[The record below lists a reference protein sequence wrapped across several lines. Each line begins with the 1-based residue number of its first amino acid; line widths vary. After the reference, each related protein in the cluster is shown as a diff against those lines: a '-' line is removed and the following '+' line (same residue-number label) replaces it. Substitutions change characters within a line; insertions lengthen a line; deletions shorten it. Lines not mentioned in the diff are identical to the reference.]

1 MMRRRSVACVGALL
15 IGTATSHPL
24 HAEAVPPPGRTDSR
38 VRDVPYDAAQVYRV
52 RGFVGRQ
59 VHFVLEEGE
68 EYEALAGGDLPGLTV
83 DASGRH
89 VFVKP
94 AVPQVDTNLTIL
106 TSRRAY
112 EIDYSASLFN
122 QEQDAGDLIYVVRF
136 IYPTPPSTDGQ
147 KTRVEQSLADS
158 SKQIHNENYW
168 YCGSPE
174 LRPTAAWD
182 DGSRTWLTFAG
193 NAEWPAIFAKAED
206 GTESLVNFSVHEGRI
221 VVHRVAK
228 HLVLRRGK
236 LTGCVINKSFAGGSA
251 ERPSQTISDDVERAV
266 IGAPR

>member
-1 MMRRRSVACVGALL
+1 MIHWRAAVLVAFAM
-15 IGTATSHPL
+15 SHPVY
-24 HAEAVPPPGRTDSR
+24 AEAVPPPGRTDFR
-38 VRDVPYDAAQVYRV
+38 VRDVTYDAAQVYRV

-68 EYEALAGGDLPGLTV
+68 EYQALAGGDLPGLTV

-89 VFVKP
+89 VFIKP

-112 EIDYSASLFN
+112 EIDYSASLYSP
-122 QEQDAGDLIYVVRF
+122 ERDAGDLMYVVRF
-136 IYPTPPSTDGQ
+136 TYPAPPPAVEGQ
-147 KTRVEQSLADS
+147 KARVEQSLEDS
-158 SKQIHNENYW
+158 SKRIQNDNYW
-168 YCGSPE
+168 YCGSSE

-193 NAEWPAIFAKAED
+193 NSEWPAIFAKAED
-206 GTESLVNFSVHEGRI
+206 GTESLVNFSVHEGRL

-228 HLVLRRGK
+228 RFVLRRGK
-236 LTGCVINKSFAGGSA
+236 LTGCIVNKSFAGGS
-251 ERPSQTISDDVERAV
+251 ESRNTQTISDDVERTV

>member
-1 MMRRRSVACVGALL
+1 MTQRTLSVLCVTTLMVS
-15 IGTATSHPL
+15 IVVR
-24 HAEAVPPPGRTDSR
+24 AESTPPPGRTDSR
-38 VRDVPYDAAQVYRV
+38 VRDVLYDSAQVYRV

-89 VFVKP
+89 VFIKP
-94 AVPQVDTNLTIL
+94 AVPQLDTNLTIL

-112 EIDYSASLFN
+112 EIDYSASTYSPDR
-122 QEQDAGDLIYVVRF
+122 DAAELIYVVRF
-136 IYPTPPSTDGQ
+136 TYPPPTAAVEEHR
-147 KTRVEQSLADS
+147 KTVEQDLAKS
-158 SKQIHNENYW
+158 SERAENDNYW

-182 DGSRTWLTFAG
+182 DGSRTWLTFAT
-193 NAEWPAIFAKAED
+193 NAELPAIFVLAED
-206 GTESLVNFSVHEGRI
+206 GAESLVNFSAHDGRI
-221 VVHRVAK
+221 VIHRVAK
-228 HLVLRRGK
+228 RLVLRRGK

-251 ERPSQTISDDVERAV
+251 GRPTQTVSDEVERTV